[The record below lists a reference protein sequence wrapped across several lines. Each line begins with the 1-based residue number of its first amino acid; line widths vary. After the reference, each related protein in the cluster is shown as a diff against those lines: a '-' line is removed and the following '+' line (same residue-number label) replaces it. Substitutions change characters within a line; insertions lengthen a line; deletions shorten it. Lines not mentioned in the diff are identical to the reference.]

1 MSGAIPSPGL
11 LGLHGV
17 NSCTALRRFEDAEW
31 VLLLELIP
39 GYPGKK
45 GEKSRITHMAELRG
59 LECLGWFKFLFSSLF
74 LFELFGL
81 CGWKREAVNPQG

>member
-1 MSGAIPSPGL
+1 MIKTPEMFPVPGAIPSPGL

-45 GEKSRITHMAELRG
+45 GEKKQDHTHGRTQG
-59 LECLGWFKFLFSSLF
+59 VGV
-74 LFELFGL
+74 FG
-81 CGWKREAVNPQG
+81 VV